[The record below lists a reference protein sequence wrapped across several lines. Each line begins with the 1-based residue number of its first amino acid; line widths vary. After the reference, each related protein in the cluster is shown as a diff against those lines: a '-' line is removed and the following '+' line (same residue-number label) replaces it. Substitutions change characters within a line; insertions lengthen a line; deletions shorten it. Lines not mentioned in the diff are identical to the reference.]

1 MFKFIEYYTEVLAW
15 IWIVVSFS
23 LLGGIVG
30 ALLYF
35 IIADTAALII
45 GIIIGIAGIITGLYL
60 AIKAW
65 RTTGTVN
72 FISGVAKN
80 RWPYEK
86 NTETNE
92 EE

>member
-1 MFKFIEYYTEVLAW
+1 MIKFLEYFTEIMAWLSIVL
-15 IWIVVSFS
+15 SFS
-23 LLGGIVG
+23 FLGGILG
-30 ALLYF
+30 AMLYL
-35 IIADTAALII
+35 IITDTAALVIGVII
-45 GIIIGIAGIITGLYL
+45 AIAGIITGFFL

-72 FISGVAKN
+72 FISGVSKN

-86 NTETNE
+86 NTATNE